1 MTSKCGENPA
11 THCPQG
17 VRSLG
22 CREIITDP
30 SLSYISFIRENWRLL
45 IFGVAMSL
53 FASPGQTY
61 YISIFGEAFRDE
73 FGLSDGDLGDI
84 YAIATITSAASMIWL
99 GRWIDRL
106 DLRLYAC
113 LVCASMT
120 AAAYFTS
127 TVTSVFGLWF
137 AVYALRLFGQGLMV
151 HTSVTTMGRYFSASR
166 GRAIAVALLGN
177 TLGVAAY
184 PIMGVALIA
193 WLGWRQAWWVLGLA
207 YLLFLI
213 PLILWLLKG
222 HKPPAQSA
230 ARPPDGKPVDPA
242 AKTDPAVKPDRKVGG
257 VLRDPVFYFML
268 PAMMAPSFVLTGFIF
283 HQTRLVESK
292 GWSLTVYASGYAG
305 FAIASFATSLV
316 FGALIDRFGARRMFP
331 YFLLPTIVSMPI
343 IAVFDH
349 ELAGLAFLIGS
360 GSGLGATLTIYGAI
374 WAEIYGTSHLGAIRS
389 LAQSIMIFAS
399 ALSPSVFGRLMDQ
412 GFSLE
417 SIAWGCLVFLVIA
430 LLMAKVSTVVRV
442 ASR

>member
-1 MTSKCGENPA
+1 M
-11 THCPQG
+11 
-17 VRSLG
+17 
-22 CREIITDP
+22 
-30 SLSYISFIRENWRLL
+30 SYFSFIRENWRLL
-45 IFGVAMSL
+45 FFGVAMSL

-84 YAIATITSAASMIWL
+84 YAIATVTSAASLIWL

-113 LVCASMT
+113 LVCVSMIG
-120 AAAYFTS
+120 AAYFTS

-151 HTSVTTMGRYFSASR
+151 HTSVTTMGRFFSASR

-177 TLGVAAY
+177 TLGVAVY

-193 WLGWRQAWWVLGLA
+193 WLGWRQAWWVLALA
-207 YLLFLI
+207 YLIFLV

-222 HKPPAQSA
+222 HQQRPQNATQPPA
-230 ARPPDGKPVDPA
+230 GKPTDLDTAEPA
-242 AKTDPAVKPDRKVGG
+242 AKPDRKVGG
-257 VLRDPVFYFML
+257 VLRDPAFYLML

-305 FAIASFATSLV
+305 FAIASFATSLLL
-316 FGALIDRFGARRMFP
+316 GALIDRFGARRIFP
-331 YFLLPTIVSMPI
+331 YFLLPTILSLPV

-349 ELAGLAFLIGS
+349 ELAGLVFLIGS

-417 SIAWGCLVFLVIA
+417 SIAWGCLVFLVA
-430 LLMAKVSTVVRV
+430 ASLMAKVSTVVRV